1 MATSLPIP
9 INTAG
14 ITGTDGITPVYDG
27 SAPWRIWGLHDIYT
41 GGPGAN
47 RYVPKINDYAVNYE
61 TNEQFRVTHINPV
74 TLIPTFVAVLPAGE
88 EQSNPADVLFGGNPA
103 VYRAYLDKSVRP
115 YKLAVDG
122 NVHSYHADATYAKVF
137 LGNNISTSGTVVGF
151 LSDSVGTFLT
161 DQIPLELLGIHNVD
175 NYTIRGVKVCSTNV
189 NILNGQL
196 VTVVFYSVSGNVLR
210 IVPMLCEHSTFIR
223 GANAD
228 EKYVT
233 HISLKSPFV
242 SLTDDHVLEYPINV
256 LEPALNLIGVVHYSD
271 GSRNELPV
279 DSSKFSIFG
288 LENYLGTVAGQTFD
302 LVLNYKL
309 GPTEA
314 AYAGVSGDGKSVNA
328 SYSLVTVNR
337 QGSYTVKLYAY
348 PVWISE
354 IAGYQLKWFMYNLDR
369 DVSFDVT
376 PYVSFQPDTTVY
388 NPTGYGTTQQLH
400 ARINLRDVSTYFKSF
415 IHTQIIGINLREPGT
430 ARMTNWAI
438 LFNPSQNPPFGINLH
453 ARLVSTGVSNTVV
466 NIGSD
471 IETFVQWTDKVYKNT
486 IPIID
491 LSAETVP
498 LTPNFFNIVD
508 GNAKKSFP
516 ISAWNS
522 NLSLGTV
529 SSNVALNKT
538 LFIEFIRR
546 EATGDIYL
554 GMAAMPIYEG

>member
-14 ITGTDGITPVYDG
+14 ITGTDGITPIYNG
-27 SAPWRIWGLHDIYT
+27 SAPWRMWGLPDIYT
-41 GGPGAN
+41 GGVGAN
-47 RYVPKINDYAVNYE
+47 RYVPKINDYIKNFE
-61 TNEQFRVTHINPV
+61 TDETFRVTHIDPV
-74 TLIPTFVAVLPAGE
+74 TLIPTLVTVLPPGE
-88 EQSNPADVLFGGNPA
+88 EQANPADILFGGNPG
-103 VYRAYLDKSVRP
+103 VYRVYLDKSVRP

-122 NVHSYHADATYAKVF
+122 NVHSYHSDANYAKVF
-137 LGNNISTSGTVVGF
+137 MGNNISTSGNVLAF
-151 LSDSVGTFLT
+151 LSDSAGNFLT
-161 DQIPLELLGIHNVD
+161 DKIPLELVGIHNVD

-189 NILNGQL
+189 NIPSGQL
-196 VTVVFYSVSGNVLR
+196 VTVVFYSVAGNVLR
-210 IVPMLCEHSTFIR
+210 VVPMLCQHSTFIR

-271 GSRNELPV
+271 GSSNTLPV
-279 DSSKFSIFG
+279 DSTKFSIFG
-288 LENYLGTVAGQTFD
+288 LEQYLGTVPGQTFD

-309 GPTEA
+309 GSTEA
-314 AYAGVSGDGKSVNA
+314 AYTGVSGDGKSVNA

-337 QGSYTVKLYAY
+337 EGSYSVKLYAY

-354 IAGYQLKWFMYNLDR
+354 MAGYQLKWFMYNLDR
-369 DVSFDVT
+369 DISFDVT
-376 PYVSFQPDTTVY
+376 PYVNFQPDTTAY
-388 NPTGYGTTQQLH
+388 DPTGYGTTQMLH
-400 ARINLRDVSTYFKSF
+400 VRINLRDVSTSFKSF
-415 IHTQIIGINLREPGT
+415 IHTQVIGINLREPGT
-430 ARMTNWAI
+430 SRMTNWTI
-438 LFNPSQNPPFGINLH
+438 LFNPAHNPAFGVDLH
-453 ARLVSTGVSNTVV
+453 ARLISTGVSNTVV

-471 IETFVQWTDKVYKNT
+471 IETFVQWTDRVYKNF

-491 LSAETVP
+491 LSAETIP
-498 LTPNFFNIVD
+498 LTPNYFNIVD
-508 GNAKKSFP
+508 DGVKKNFP

-529 SSNVALNKT
+529 SAGVALNKT

-546 EATGDIYL
+546 ESTGDVLL